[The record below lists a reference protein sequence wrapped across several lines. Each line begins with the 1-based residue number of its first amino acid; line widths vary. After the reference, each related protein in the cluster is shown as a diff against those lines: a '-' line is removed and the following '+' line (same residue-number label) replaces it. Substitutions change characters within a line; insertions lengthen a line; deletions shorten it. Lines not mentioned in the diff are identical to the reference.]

1 MPQLQR
7 LGIPELPLLP
17 VTSKWALPITIYY
30 MTLSF
35 RVGLQRMKTWTVMGD
50 RTPGSAD
57 VLSDPLYTAIR
68 AQANFLEYVPL
79 SLTLAVIA
87 ELNGA
92 SGRVLDWCLG
102 GLLACRVLH
111 VELGL
116 WWKGTQG
123 YGRHVGYW
131 WVLFFLLSRYS
142 CLMIVWLILF

>member
-1 MPQLQR
+1 
-7 LGIPELPLLP
+7 
-17 VTSKWALPITIYY
+17 
-30 MTLSF
+30 
-35 RVGLQRMKTWTVMGD
+35 MGN
-50 RTPGSAD
+50 RTPGSVD
-57 VLSDPLYTAIR
+57 VLSDPLHTAIR

-92 SGRVLDWCLG
+92 SGWVLDCALG

-123 YGRHVGYW
+123 YGRHVGHW
-131 WVLFFLLSRYS
+131 WVCSLLLR
-142 CLMIVWLILF
+142 